1 MSPSPRRIDI
11 NDRFRHAL
19 HVMEHTNR
27 CLFITGKAGTGKSTL
42 LSHFCARTGKKP
54 VTLAPTGVAALNVR
68 GQTIHKFFH
77 FYIDVTPDKIRRRQ
91 VKPRNPKLYK
101 KLQTIIIDEIS
112 MVRADLLD
120 CIDEFLR
127 LYGPDE
133 TQAFGGVQMIFV
145 GDLYQLPPVV
155 SRETEE
161 VFSTHYETPYFFS
174 AHCLREA
181 DFAIVELEKIYR
193 QKEQT
198 FVDLLNRIRTDT
210 ADDADIQHLNQR
222 FDANYTPNP
231 KEFFITLTTTNRKA
245 DEINAHHLAALPA
258 KMHSTNAIVSG
269 DFGKEF
275 FPTAPELQFKLGAQV
290 MLINNDSQ
298 GRWVNGSI
306 GVISA
311 VKRDENDRAYLDI
324 RLTDDHDL
332 VAVYPHTW
340 EVYRYG
346 LEGGEITANSVG
358 SFTQFPF
365 RLAWAVTIHK
375 AQGKTFDHVMI
386 DIDRGTFTAGQL
398 YVALSRCTSFE
409 GIVLKTRV
417 ARQHIRTDD
426 RIVEFLARYPY
437 EAPDAPLPE
446 DAALEEP
453 VSMAEIETAPA
464 SAAGSARS
472 IVALLA
478 SGIDPTS
485 GKPFP
490 AGSPYLQPAII
501 DALKWFLDNEGSSP
515 AKKPKAPAKPKPDG
529 ASNHGKAWTPEER
542 EQVAAQFK
550 QNTPVRDIAVTHQR
564 TRGSIRSEL
573 IKQGLITLDDAVS

>member
-1 MSPSPRRIDI
+1 MNQPRRIDI

-19 HVMEHTNR
+19 QLMEHTNQ

-42 LSHFCARTGKKP
+42 LSHFCARTNKRP
-54 VTLAPTGVAALNVR
+54 VVLAPTGVAALNVR

-91 VKPRNPKLYK
+91 VKPRTPKLYK
-101 KLQTIIIDEIS
+101 KLKTIIIDEVS

-120 CIDEFLR
+120 CIDAFLR

-133 TQAFGGVQMIFV
+133 NQPFGGVQMIFV

-155 SRETEE
+155 SRESEE
-161 VFSTHYETPYFFS
+161 IFSEHYETPYFFS

-181 DFAIVELEKIYR
+181 DFAIVELDKIYR
-193 QKEQT
+193 QKEQE

-210 ADDADIQHLNQR
+210 ANDDDIAHLNQR
-222 FDANYTPNP
+222 FDPHYQPNP
-231 KEFFITLTTTNRKA
+231 KEFFISLTTTNRKA
-245 DEINAHHLAALPA
+245 DEINAEHLAALPA
-258 KMHSTNAIVSG
+258 KLHSTNAIVSG

-275 FPTAPELQFKLGAQV
+275 FPTVPELQFKLGAQI
-290 MLINNDSQ
+290 MLINNDAQ

-306 GVISA
+306 GVIEA
-311 VKRDENDRAYLDI
+311 VKRDENDRAYLNV

-346 LEGGEITANSVG
+346 LDGGEITANSVG

-375 AQGKTFDHVMI
+375 AQGKTFNHVMI
-386 DIDRGTFTAGQL
+386 DIDRGTFAAGQM

-409 GIVLKTRV
+409 GIVLKTRI
-417 ARQHIRTDD
+417 ARQHIRTDE

-437 EAPDAPLPE
+437 VAPDAPLPVDE
-446 DAALEEP
+446 TLEAP
-453 VSMAEIETAPA
+453 VSVAEREVSSP
-464 SAAGSARS
+464 RS

-485 GKPFP
+485 GQPFP
-490 AGSPYLQPAII
+490 DDSPYRQPMIT
-501 DALKWFLDNEGSSP
+501 DALKWLLANEGSGSAP
-515 AKKPKAPAKPKPDG
+515 KPKAPPKPKPEG
-529 ASNHGKAWTPEER
+529 AANHGKAWTPQER
-542 EQVAAQFK
+542 EQVAEQFK
-550 QNTPVRDIAVTHQR
+550 QNTPLREIAAAHQR
-564 TRGSIRSEL
+564 TRGSIRGEL
-573 IKQGLITLDDAVS
+573 IKQGLITMDDIVN